1 MSRLTILKRRDGYQR
16 AFADWDCHQVA
27 EFGPDKIEQLLQDPG
42 IIRNRRKI
50 ESAIRN
56 AAVFLQ
62 IQQEVGSFSD
72 YIRWFT
78 DGKVIDNQLESI
90 DQYVSSS
97 PLSEQISVDLKQRG
111 MSFVGPTIIYAHLQA
126 TGIVNDHLVSCRRYP
141 VLVS

>member
-1 MSRLTILKRRDGYQR
+1 LTILKRRDGYHR

-27 EFGPDKIEQLLQDPG
+27 EFGPEKIEQLLQDPG

-72 YIRWFT
+72 YIR
-78 DGKVIDNQLESI
+78 
-90 DQYVSSS
+90 
-97 PLSEQISVDLKQRG
+97 
-111 MSFVGPTIIYAHLQA
+111 
-126 TGIVNDHLVSCRRYP
+126 
-141 VLVS
+141 